1 MLLAVVR
8 AQAPPYYP
16 PDPANVPL
24 DFACAWRSFA
34 AEYGISLRPDAAGL
48 LRDAVQLTTLCNAT
62 VMLEEA
68 MPTKLAMKQF
78 VSSASTTIYVDG
90 VAGSD
95 SNPGT
100 LTSPLLTIAAGVA
113 KSRGLTRPTTLY
125 LRGATYHLTSTIQL
139 TSVDSGLTISSY
151 QGESAWLSGAAIVPT
166 PVWTP
171 YSVTNGSKVEILP
184 NEDNANGCSHDA
196 ATSICVCTPLA
207 STDACVAKFES
218 TSGSTAFTYHDP
230 SLGQPWG
237 SQCCVRLDSVWNPTA
252 LPMHTSGRLISKAS
266 NIWMTKINATSVVDL
281 RVNGMRAV
289 RARFPNANPETDLF
303 PLGWVTT
310 KSTWLPPKP
319 SPPIIAINV
328 FNAALS
334 LRNSTENA
342 NYTGAL
348 GGSCHVY
355 DPPFSYWCS
364 EHPAGG
370 GGFQYYVPGGVITA
384 AGTLPSFSVN
394 AGSVNIPQLNVWR
407 AAHWANWAFEI
418 ESFNNVTDTI
428 MFGKGGYQGARG
440 GPGSDY
446 FLENAIELLDVAGEW
461 FFDASTSL
469 LYYYNNKTGAP
480 TSDMIFE
487 TPSLFTLI
495 SINATQSMPVKD
507 VAIIGLGFRD
517 TAPTFMETH
526 AVPSGGDWALER
538 IASVHAEGTEN
549 LVISHCN
556 WTRIGGNALMLSG
569 YHRDASITSNSFR
582 LLGGSAMV
590 AWGRTDEVSDN
601 GIHGFDGTDGNFP
614 ANTTVQG
621 NLASEIGVI
630 AKQSSCWFQAK
641 TAQTT
646 LTGNVCF
653 NVARA
658 GFNFNDGFAGGD
670 TVMNNLIFNTNREYV
685 PYNIMEET
693 TRHRACLVSSYTN
706 KTHLPLFPRTFFPNP
721 KKVRR
726 PRPNQFVSGVL
737 TEATNE
743 AKTA

>member
-1 MLLAVVR
+1 MLLALVH
-8 AQAPPYYP
+8 AQIPPYYP
-16 PDPANVPL
+16 PDPANVPI
-24 DFACAWRSFA
+24 DFTCAWRSFA
-34 AEYGISLRPDAAGL
+34 SEFGSSLRPDAADL
-48 LRDAVQLTTLCNAT
+48 LRDAVSSPLCNAT
-62 VMLEEA
+62 SVKT
-68 MPTKLAMKQF
+68 MPTKVTMTFPTVA
-78 VSSASTTIYVDG
+78 SALTTIFVDG

-95 SNPGT
+95 SNAGT
-100 LTSPLLTIAAGVA
+100 ITSPLLTIGAGVT

-125 LRGATYHLTSTIQL
+125 LRAATYHLTSTIEL
-139 TSVDSGLTISSY
+139 TSVDSGLTISNY
-151 QGESAWLSGAAIVPT
+151 QNEAVWVSGAPIVQT

-171 YSVTNGSKVEILP
+171 YSVNNGSQVEILP
-184 NEDNANGCSHDA
+184 NENNAAGCSHDA
-196 ATSICVCTPLA
+196 TTSICICAPLA
-207 STDACVAKFES
+207 STGACVTKFKS
-218 TSGSTAFTYHDP
+218 TSGATAFTYHD
-230 SLGQPWG
+230 STLGQPWG

-252 LPMHTSGRLISKAS
+252 LPLHTSGRLISKAS
-266 NIWMTKINATSVVDL
+266 NIWKAKINATSVVDL
-281 RVNGMRAV
+281 RVDGVRAV
-289 RARFPNANPETDLF
+289 RARFPNANPEFDLF
-303 PLGWVTT
+303 PIGWVTT

-319 SPPIIAINV
+319 SPPIIPINV

-334 LRNSTENA
+334 LRNSSENS

-370 GGFQYYVPGGVITA
+370 GGFQYYVPGGVITQ
-384 AGTLPSFSVN
+384 AGALPSFSV
-394 AGSVNIPQLNVWR
+394 GSVSIPQLNVWR
-407 AAHWANWAFEI
+407 AAHWANWAFDI
-418 ESFNNVTDTI
+418 DSYDNTTSTI
-428 MFGKGGYQGARG
+428 MFGKGGFQGARG

-461 FFDASTSL
+461 FFDSSTSL
-469 LYYYNNKTGAP
+469 LYYFNTETGAP

-507 VAIIGLGFRD
+507 LAIIGLGFRD

-549 LVISHCN
+549 LVISNCN
-556 WTRIGGNALMLSG
+556 WTRIGGNAFMLSG
-569 YHRDASITSNSFR
+569 YHRDATISNNSFR
-582 LLGGSAMV
+582 FLGGSAMV
-590 AWGRTDEVSDN
+590 GWGRTDEVSDD
-601 GIHGFDGTDGNFP
+601 GIHGYDGTGGEFP
-614 ANTTVQG
+614 ANTTVRG

-658 GFNFNDGFAGGD
+658 GFNFNDGFGGGD
-670 TVMNNLIFNTNREYV
+670 SVNNNLIFNTNRESADHG
-685 PYNIMEET
+685 PIN
-693 TRHRACLVSSYTN
+693 S
-706 KTHLPLFPRTFFPNP
+706 
-721 KKVRR
+721 
-726 PRPNQFVSGVL
+726 
-737 TEATNE
+737 
-743 AKTA
+743 